1 MAQTHAKNSHDLPN
15 SNSKTVS
22 LTFHLY
28 PRHYTE
34 FVTICEEL
42 EKFHS
47 EILRDLVI
55 DFIKKHKEKPQKK
68 ASQAQSDTLEDI
80 DTLGEPQKKASQK
93 QSGELEAYLRHLRGD
108 SVND

>member
-34 FVTICEEL
+34 FVAICEEL

-55 DFIKKHKEKPQKK
+55 DFIKKHKEKPQKRE
-68 ASQAQSDTLEDI
+68 AQDDI
-80 DTLGEPQKKASQK
+80 DTLGEPQKKEPQK
-93 QSGELEAYLRHLRGD
+93 QLTELETYLKKLAGD
-108 SVND
+108 SGND

>member
-55 DFIKKHKEKPQKK
+55 DFIKKHKEKPQKRE
-68 ASQAQSDTLEDI
+68 AQDDI
-80 DTLGEPQKKASQK
+80 DTLGEPQKKEPQK
-93 QSGELEAYLRHLRGD
+93 QLTELQTYLKKLAGD
-108 SVND
+108 SGND